1 MTSFTF
7 YSSCGGVSSLMPEGS
22 DPPSSYIRAGVSL
35 PPLISVRDLSPS
47 NTVQKYRVCKKVLM
61 EQPVRERD
69 PESGWGKD
77 AA

>member
-1 MTSFTF
+1 
-7 YSSCGGVSSLMPEGS
+7 VW
-22 DPPSSYIRAGVSL
+22 
-35 PPLISVRDLSPS
+35 DLSPS